1 MRQDFKKG
9 NRKMSKVATE
19 VTVKT
24 VAGLM
29 VSGAKKVYAEADEF
43 LNKAIK
49 EKGPTASVGFP
60 ETAFYLPL
68 ANALLGL
75 ETRTLADAKKI
86 LSTAKTL
93 LPNVPTDENKWDT
106 FLKDSLNAGVAAILS
121 EELICALRYIYGTE
135 PQSGCP
141 GFFPDTLLRSLGI
154 QLVDGRITGI
164 AVILGKARDNKAAVE
179 IVRDLQKRNIL
190 TIVGGNVDGVSII
203 DQLKEGGL
211 SMGLESYVVPF
222 GKDTVSIVYVLNF
235 AIRAALTFGG
245 IKAGNTK
252 ACVDYVRERV
262 PAFVLLLGGVDD
274 VKAATGAGALAAGVP
289 IITDLDL
296 PEVRVPGVCAHEE
309 CLVKE
314 SDHKKIV
321 QKAMEARG
329 IKVKVTQIPVPVPC
343 SAAFEGERVRK
354 ENTFV
359 QFGGKYSAAFEYLK
373 TRKMNEIE
381 DGDIKVVGPE
391 IDSMAEG
398 SSAPLGILIEV
409 AGRKMTMDY
418 EPILERQVHKYL
430 NYAMGIFHMGQRDMN
445 WIRISKDAKKAGF
458 KIRHLGDIL
467 VAKLHDEYGAIVDKV
482 KVTLITDE
490 KEVKKILPEARKAFV
505 ARDERLAGM
514 TDESVDTFYSCTLCQ
529 SFAPDHVCVVSPERL
544 GLCGAYSWLDAKA
557 AHEITPTGGNQPIK
571 KGKAVDAVKG
581 IWEGIN
587 KFVHE
592 ASHQHI
598 SQMSTYSLM
607 ETPMTSCG
615 CFECIVAIVPEA
627 NGVMVVNRE
636 YSGETPAGMKFTT
649 LASSVGGGN
658 QTPGFLGVG
667 RLYVAS
673 KKFISAEG
681 GIKRVVWMPK
691 ELKEALADKL
701 KKRCEEIGAPDLF
714 NKIADETMAM
724 DAIELV
730 QYLEKVGHPALT
742 LPPLM

>member
-1 MRQDFKKG
+1 
-9 NRKMSKVATE
+9 MSKV
-19 VTVKT
+19 

-29 VSGAKKVYAEADEF
+29 MKGANKVFAQAETF
-43 LNKAIK
+43 LDKAISQ
-49 EKGPTASVGFP
+49 KGETHKIGFP

-86 LSTAKTL
+86 LATANTL
-93 LPNVPTDENKWDT
+93 IAKVPLEEDKWET
-106 FLKDSLNAGVAAILS
+106 YLKDALNAGVATILS
-121 EELICALRYIYGTE
+121 EEIICALRYIYGEE
-135 PQSGCP
+135 PQKDCP
-141 GFFPDTLLRSLGI
+141 GFFSDTLLRSLGI
-154 QLVDGRITGI
+154 QLVDGRINGI
-164 AVILGKARDNKAAVE
+164 GVILGKAPDPKTAVE

-190 TIVGGNVDGVSII
+190 TLVGGDFDGVSII

-211 SMGLESYVVPF
+211 HMGLESYVVPY
-222 GKDTVSIVYVLNF
+222 GRDTVSIVYVLNF

-245 IKAGNTK
+245 IKAGNTA
-252 ACVDYVRERV
+252 ACVEYVKNRV
-262 PAFVLLLGGVDD
+262 PAFVLLLGGVDE

-314 SDHKKIV
+314 LDHKKIV
-321 QKAMEARG
+321 ERAVEARG
-329 IKVKVTQIPVPVPC
+329 IKIKLAEVPIPVPF

-354 ENTFV
+354 ADTYV

-373 TRKMNEIE
+373 MRKMDEIE
-381 DGDIKVVGPE
+381 NGKVTVVGPE
-391 IDSMAEG
+391 IDLMSEE
-398 SSAPLGILIEV
+398 SSQPLAIVVEV
-409 AGRKMTMDY
+409 AGRKMAQEF
-418 EPILERQVHKYL
+418 EPILERQIHKFL

-445 WIRISKDAKKAGF
+445 WVRISKDARKAGF

-482 KVTLITDE
+482 QVSIYTKLADVE
-490 KEVKKILPEARKAFV
+490 KLLPEARKAFN

-571 KGKAVDAVKG
+571 KGKTIEAKKG
-581 IWEGIN
+581 MWAGIN
-587 KFVHE
+587 EFVQDK
-592 ASHQHI
+592 SHNRV
-598 SQMSTYSLM
+598 SRVTVYSLM
-607 ETPMTSCG
+607 DSPMTSCG

-636 YSGETPAGMKFTT
+636 YAGETPAGMKFTT

-667 RLYVAS
+667 RLYIVS

-681 GIKRVVWMPK
+681 GLKRVVWMPK

-701 KKRCEEIGAPDLF
+701 KIRCKEIGSPDLF
-714 NKIADETMAM
+714 DKIADETIAT
-724 DAIELV
+724 DAAALV
-730 QYLEKVGHPALT
+730 EYLTKVGHPALAMEAM
-742 LPPLM
+742 L